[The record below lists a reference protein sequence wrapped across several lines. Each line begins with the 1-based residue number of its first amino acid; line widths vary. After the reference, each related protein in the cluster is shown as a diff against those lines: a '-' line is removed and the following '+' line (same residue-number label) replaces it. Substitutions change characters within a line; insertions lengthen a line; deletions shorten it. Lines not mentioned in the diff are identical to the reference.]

1 MTDAELTQSVRTPE
15 EIGAWLTDRVS
26 HFLQIPAGE
35 IDPDASL
42 AGYGLDSVYVF
53 ALCGEITDDLGLP
66 IEPTLLWDID
76 TLSALTAHLVG
87 LAAE

>member
-1 MTDAELTQSVRTPE
+1 MTEAELTLSQRTPE
-15 EIGAWLTDRVS
+15 EIAAWLADRVS
-26 HFLQIPAGE
+26 HFLQMPVEE
-35 IDPDASL
+35 IDPEASL
-42 AGYGLDSVYVF
+42 ASYGLDSVYVV
-53 ALCGEITDDLGLP
+53 ALCGDITDHLDLP